1 MQNYEYRG
9 RLGRCS
15 SAECLAVTGTV
26 FSKQNSN
33 SAPDLV
39 DHESEVAFVIHRY
52 GSSYHIPQF
61 NYHDCNNPPTSSSTP
76 PTCPTMSPMA
86 PVEYGE
92 YQATP
97 SSIKVRGSIGF
108 LDDFVPQKG
117 RRLRKHCPELD
128 PFEGQCRYWPDSPLE
143 RIHPEQGCIPIL
155 KAVYF
160 TRNNNDLDKENAHF
174 KLAEALISTFE
185 LLKWKSCL
193 NRSSSQLLS
202 NLDWDSANEPSPTSA
217 VSFHDPSTN
226 SDESCEAIE
235 AKETTCDM
243 KTYSAEEIAI
253 SLLNKFQDKQLPSAG
268 DFLWLVSEQ
277 DAPQKILPMPSG
289 AVIDPD
295 DVHPVYDT
303 STLIRGT
310 QEWAPP
316 RAQVIFTY
324 KPQPLERREH
334 MKKQGNRCEGCGIKV
349 NKTYMSRYRY
359 CHYTGKFN
367 CSGCHKNQM
376 AIIPARVIH
385 RWDFAALPVSV
396 FAYRVLG
403 DIWSTP
409 LYRVNHLFPGLY
421 SNVKMLRNVR
431 QTRVNMKYV
440 KDFIMNCR
448 HSESLRSIF
457 QEVPEYFTSDFDMW
471 SMADFLAVKN
481 GTLARILASI
491 IARCEKH
498 ILSCELCR
506 ARGFVCEKCIGQKV
520 VHGKHVLFPW
530 QPKVFKCEQ
539 CGTCYHA
546 ECWRRDKSCNRCYR
560 MHQRAAT
567 GTARNSS

>member
-1 MQNYEYRG
+1 MQSYECRG
-9 RLGRCS
+9 RLEKRYN
-15 SAECLAVTGTV
+15 SAECLPATGGALW
-26 FSKQNSN
+26 KQSSN

-52 GSSYHIPQF
+52 GSSSNIPQF
-61 NYHDCNNPPTSSSTP
+61 NYYDCNNPPASSTP
-76 PTCPTMSPMA
+76 PTCHPTISSPMVS
-86 PVEYGE
+86 VEYGE
-92 YQATP
+92 YKATP
-97 SSIKVRGSIGF
+97 SIMVRGSIGF
-108 LDDFVPQKG
+108 LDEFVPQKG
-117 RRLRKHCPELD
+117 RRLRKHVPELE
-128 PFEGQCRYWPDSPLE
+128 PLEWPDSPLE

-193 NRSSSQLLS
+193 SRSPSELFGA
-202 NLDWDSANEPSPTSA
+202 DWDAHGEPGGAAPGAFRHASA
-217 VSFHDPSTN
+217 H
-226 SDESCEAIE
+226 SDESCEAVE
-235 AKETTCDM
+235 AKETTCDT

-289 AVIDPD
+289 GVIDPD
-295 DVHPVYDT
+295 DVHPYDT

-316 RAQVIFTY
+316 RPQVIFTY
-324 KPQPLERREH
+324 KPVPLERREH
-334 MKKQGNRCEGCGIKV
+334 MKKQGNRCEGCGTKV
-349 NKTYMSRYRY
+349 NKAYLSRYRY
-359 CHYTGKFN
+359 CHYTGKYN

-385 RWDFAALPVSV
+385 RWDFTALPVSV

-409 LYRVNHLFPGLY
+409 LYRVNHLFPELY
-421 SNVKMLRNVR
+421 SNVKALRTVR
-431 QTRVNMKYV
+431 QTRVNIKYV

-448 HSESLRSIF
+448 HSVSSRSIF
-457 QEVPEYFTSDFDMW
+457 MEVPEYFTSDFDMW

-481 GTLARILASI
+481 GTLARLLASI
-491 IARCEKH
+491 VARCETH
-498 ILSCELCR
+498 ILSCELCL
-506 ARGFVCEKCIGQKV
+506 ARGFVCEKCIGQKESLLE
-520 VHGKHVLFPW
+520 LFPW

-546 ECWRRDKSCNRCYR
+546 ACWRRDKNCNKCYR
-560 MHQRAAT
+560 MHQRATGSTAAT
-567 GTARNSS
+567 ATVCDNS